1 MPGVMINYVFSKVEV
16 FQDNHKKS
24 LDSKTEICFCNDTH
38 YKKGVIIMDRE
49 RKESVVVSVTLK
61 QDMVSKLD
69 EFALKTGIKT
79 NALIREFIDVGLSEL
94 STAKKCDIVEK
105 AFFVMVFLDQHL
117 RFSKEKKGAEGKN
130 QRSITISVRIGKEE
144 NEALDKWAIELGKTK
159 NRIIESLIR
168 FRIDELIMAK
178 HVGLLDVSIG
188 LAKLENKIIKIWE
201 KRFKKAQQ
209 ISNEMFKFEVK

>member
-1 MPGVMINYVFSKVEV
+1 VEV

-24 LDSKTEICFCNDTH
+24 LDSKTEICFCNDTN
-38 YKKGVIIMDRE
+38 YKRGVIIMDRE
-49 RKESVVVSVTLK
+49 KKESVVVSVTLK

-69 EFALKTGIKT
+69 EFALKIGIKT
-79 NALIREFIDVGLSEL
+79 NALIREFIDVGLREL

-188 LAKLENKIIKIWE
+188 LVKLENKIIKIWE

>member
-24 LDSKTEICFCNDTH
+24 LDSKTEICNDTH

-69 EFALKTGIKT
+69 EFALKIGIKT
-79 NALIREFIDVGLSEL
+79 NALIREFIDVGLREL

-188 LAKLENKIIKIWE
+188 LVKLENKIIKIWE

>member
-1 MPGVMINYVFSKVEV
+1 
-16 FQDNHKKS
+16 
-24 LDSKTEICFCNDTH
+24 
-38 YKKGVIIMDRE
+38 MDKE

-69 EFALKTGIKT
+69 EFALKIGIKT
-79 NALIREFIDVGLSEL
+79 NALIREFIDEGLREL

-168 FRIDELIMAK
+168 FRIDELIMVK

-188 LAKLENKIIKIWE
+188 LVKLENKIIKIWE